1 MNELNIK
8 VDEIAYNL
16 FGSYFTG
23 RRAKFSSLRDN
34 IMKARLNVP
43 VELWLSRAAFYSLL
57 GLILALVLYLSLRVF
72 ILKITNTSFG
82 LLDVILTPMI
92 SVMTLLA
99 VFGGFYAYPGVEA
112 GSRGGRIDKLLPFAI
127 EYVFA
132 MASIGVIPYE
142 IFKKLSNA
150 EENYGE
156 VSIEARHIVRDVEL
170 LGFDFISALRNLAAV
185 TPSQKMKVFLRGA
198 ITTIL
203 SGGELDTYFI
213 STAEEYLEE
222 RRRNYA
228 DIISMLGILAEFY
241 VTGLV
246 AAPILMLVMLSVM
259 FFLGSGDILILA
271 LIVYV
276 LIPFGSAG
284 FIVLVG
290 MWSW

>member
-1 MNELNIK
+1 MKELNIK
-8 VDEIAYNL
+8 VDELAYKL

-23 RRAKFSSLRDN
+23 RRAKFSSLREN

-43 VELWLSRAAFYSLL
+43 VELWLSRAVFYSLL
-57 GLILALVLYLSLRVF
+57 GMIVALAIYLSLRAF
-72 ILKITNTSFG
+72 ILMLTSTSFG
-82 LLDVILTPMI
+82 LIDVILIPMI
-92 SVMTLLA
+92 LVITLIA
-99 VFGGFYAYPGVEA
+99 VFGGFYVYPGVEA
-112 GSRGGRIDKLLPFAI
+112 GSRSGRIDKLLPFAI

-170 LGFDFISALRNLAAV
+170 LGFDFITALRNLAAV
-185 TPSQKMKVFLRGA
+185 TPSQKMKVFLQGA
-198 ITTIL
+198 ITTTL

-228 DIISMLGILAEFY
+228 DIISLLGILGELY

-246 AAPILMLVMLSVM
+246 AAPMLMLILLSVM

-284 FIVLVG
+284 FILLVG
-290 MWSW
+290 LWSW

>member
-23 RRAKFSSLRDN
+23 RRAKFAPLREN

-43 VELWLSRAAFYSLL
+43 VELWLSRAVFYSLL
-57 GLILALVLYLSLRVF
+57 GMIVALVLYLSLRAF
-72 ILKITNTSFG
+72 ILMLTNTSFG
-82 LLDVILTPMI
+82 LIDVILIPMI
-92 SVMTLLA
+92 LVITLIA
-99 VFGGFYAYPGVEA
+99 VFAGFYAYPGVEA
-112 GSRGGRIDKLLPFAI
+112 GSRRGRIDKLLPYAI

-132 MASIGVIPYE
+132 MASVGVIPYE

-170 LGFDFISALRNLAAV
+170 LGFDFITALRNLAAV
-185 TPSQKMKVFLRGA
+185 TPSQKMKVFLQGA
-198 ITTIL
+198 ITTTL

-228 DIISMLGILAEFY
+228 DIITLLGIMAELY

-290 MWSW
+290 LWSW

>member
-1 MNELNIK
+1 MKELNLK

-23 RRAKFSSLRDN
+23 RRAKFAPLREN

-43 VELWLSRAAFYSLL
+43 VELWLSRAVFYSLL
-57 GLILALVLYLSLRVF
+57 GMIFALVMYLSLRAF
-72 ILKITNTSFG
+72 MLMLTNTSFG
-82 LLDVILTPMI
+82 LIDVILIPMI
-92 SVMTLLA
+92 LVITLLA
-99 VFGGFYAYPGVEA
+99 VFACFYVYPGVEA

-132 MASIGVIPYE
+132 MASVGVIPYE

-170 LGFDFISALRNLAAV
+170 LGFDFMTALRNLAAV
-185 TPSQKMKVFLRGA
+185 TPSQKMKVFLQGA
-198 ITTIL
+198 ITTTL

-228 DIISMLGILAEFY
+228 DIISLLGILAELY

-284 FIVLVG
+284 FILLVG
-290 MWSW
+290 LWSW

>member
-1 MNELNIK
+1 MKELNIK

-16 FGSYFTG
+16 FGSYFRG
-23 RRAKFSSLRDN
+23 RRAKFSSLREN

-43 VELWLSRAAFYSLL
+43 VELWLSRAVFYSLL
-57 GLILALVLYLSLRVF
+57 GMIIALAIYLSLRAF
-72 ILKITNTSFG
+72 ILRLTNTSFG
-82 LLDVILTPMI
+82 LIDVILIPMI
-92 SVMTLLA
+92 LVITLLA
-99 VFGGFYAYPGVEA
+99 VFGGFYVYPGVEA
-112 GSRGGRIDKLLPFAI
+112 GSRRGRIDKLLPFAI

-170 LGFDFISALRNLAAV
+170 LGFDFITALRNLAAV
-185 TPSQKMKVFLRGA
+185 TPSQKMKVFLQGA
-198 ITTIL
+198 ITTTL
-203 SGGELDTYFI
+203 SGGELDTFFI

-222 RRRNYA
+222 RRRNYEEN
-228 DIISMLGILAEFY
+228 ISLMGMLGELY

-246 AAPILMLVMLSVM
+246 AAPMLMLILLSVM

-284 FIVLVG
+284 FILLVG
-290 MWSW
+290 LWSW

>member
-1 MNELNIK
+1 MKELNLK

-23 RRAKFSSLRDN
+23 RRARFSSLRDN

-43 VELWLSRAAFYSLL
+43 VELWLSRAVFYSLL
-57 GLILALVLYLSLRVF
+57 GMIVALAIYLSLRAF
-72 ILKITNTSFG
+72 ILMLTNTSFG
-82 LLDVILTPMI
+82 LIDVILAPMI
-92 SVMTLLA
+92 LVITLIA

-112 GSRGGRIDKLLPFAI
+112 GSRGGRIDKLLPYAI

-132 MASIGVIPYE
+132 MASVGVIPYE
-142 IFKKLSNA
+142 IFKKLSNV

-156 VSIEARHIVRDVEL
+156 VSIEARHVVRDVEL
-170 LGFDFISALRNLAAV
+170 LGFDFITALRNLVAV
-185 TPSQKMKVFLRGA
+185 TPSQKMKVFLQGA
-198 ITTIL
+198 ITTTL

-228 DIISMLGILAEFY
+228 DIISLLGILAEFY

-271 LIVYV
+271 IIVYG

>member
-1 MNELNIK
+1 MNELNLK

-112 GSRGGRIDKLLPFAI
+112 GSRGGRIDKLLPYAI

-132 MASIGVIPYE
+132 MASVGVIPYE

-228 DIISMLGILAEFY
+228 DIISLLGILAEFY

-290 MWSW
+290 LWSW

>member
-1 MNELNIK
+1 MNELNAK

-16 FGSYFTG
+16 FGSYFRG
-23 RRAKFSSLRDN
+23 QRARFSSLREN
-34 IMKARLNVP
+34 IMKARLKVP

-72 ILKITNTSFG
+72 ILMLTKTSFG
-82 LLDVILTPMI
+82 LIDVILIPMI
-92 SVMTLLA
+92 AVITLLA
-99 VFGGFYAYPGVEA
+99 VFAGFYAYPGVEA
-112 GSRGGRIDKLLPFAI
+112 GSRAGRIDKLLPYAI

-156 VSIEARHIVRDVEL
+156 VSIEMRHVVRDVEL
-170 LGFDFISALRNLAAV
+170 LGFDFISALRNLSAI
-185 TPSQKMKVFLRGA
+185 TPSQKMKIFLQGA
-198 ITTIL
+198 ITTTL

-213 STAEEYLEE
+213 SAAEEYLEE

-228 DIISMLGILAEFY
+228 DIISLLGILAEFY

>member
-1 MNELNIK
+1 MNELNIM
-8 VDEIAYNL
+8 VDELAYKL

-23 RRAKFSSLRDN
+23 RRAKFASLREK

-43 VELWLSRAAFYSLL
+43 VELWLSRAVFYSLL
-57 GLILALVLYLSLRVF
+57 GMIVALAIYLSLRAF
-72 ILKITNTSFG
+72 ILMLTSTSFG
-82 LLDVILTPMI
+82 LIDVILIPMI
-92 SVMTLLA
+92 LVITLIA
-99 VFGGFYAYPGVEA
+99 VFGGFYVYPGVEA
-112 GSRGGRIDKLLPFAI
+112 GSRSGRIDKLLPFAI

-156 VSIEARHIVRDVEL
+156 VSIEAKHIVRDVEL
-170 LGFDFISALRNLAAV
+170 LGFDFITALRNLAAV
-185 TPSQKMKVFLRGA
+185 TPSQKMKVFLQGA
-198 ITTIL
+198 ITTTL

-228 DIISMLGILAEFY
+228 DIISLLGILGELY

-246 AAPILMLVMLSVM
+246 AAPMLMLILLSVM

-276 LIPFGSAG
+276 LIPFGTAS
-284 FIVLVG
+284 FILLVG
-290 MWSW
+290 LWSW

>member
-1 MNELNIK
+1 MKELSIK

-16 FGSYFTG
+16 FGSYFTV
-23 RRAKFSSLRDN
+23 RRAKFSPLREN

-43 VELWLSRAAFYSLL
+43 VDLWLSRAVFYSLL
-57 GLILALVLYLSLRVF
+57 GMIVALAMYLSMRAF
-72 ILKITNTSFG
+72 ILMLTNTSFG
-82 LLDVILTPMI
+82 LIDVILIPMI
-92 SVMTLLA
+92 LVITLIA
-99 VFGGFYAYPGVEA
+99 VFAGFYVYPGVEA
-112 GSRGGRIDKLLPFAI
+112 GSRRGRIDKLLPYAI
-127 EYVFA
+127 EYIFA

-170 LGFDFISALRNLAAV
+170 LGFDFITALRNLAAV
-185 TPSQKMKVFLRGA
+185 TPSQKMKVFLQGA
-198 ITTIL
+198 ITTSL

-228 DIISMLGILAEFY
+228 DIITLLGILAELY

-246 AAPILMLVMLSVM
+246 AAPILMLVLLSIM

-276 LIPFGSAG
+276 LIPFGSAS
-284 FIVLVG
+284 FILLVG
-290 MWSW
+290 LWSW

>member
-1 MNELNIK
+1 MNELNAK

-16 FGSYFTG
+16 FGSYFRG
-23 RRAKFSSLRDN
+23 QRARFSSLREN
-34 IMKARLNVP
+34 IMKARLKVP

-72 ILKITNTSFG
+72 ILMLTKTSFG
-82 LLDVILTPMI
+82 LIDVILIPMI
-92 SVMTLLA
+92 AVITLLA
-99 VFGGFYAYPGVEA
+99 VFAGFYAYPGVEA
-112 GSRGGRIDKLLPFAI
+112 GSRAGRIDKLLPYAI

-156 VSIEARHIVRDVEL
+156 VSIEMRHVVRDVEL
-170 LGFDFISALRNLAAV
+170 LGFDFISALRNLSAI
-185 TPSQKMKVFLRGA
+185 TPSQKMKIFLQGA
-198 ITTIL
+198 ITTTL

-213 STAEEYLEE
+213 SAAEEYLEE

-228 DIISMLGILAEFY
+228 DIISLLGILAEFY

-290 MWSW
+290 LWSW

>member
-1 MNELNIK
+1 MNELNLK

-43 VELWLSRAAFYSLL
+43 VDLWLSRAAFYSLL

-82 LLDVILTPMI
+82 LIDVILIPMI
-92 SVMTLLA
+92 LVITLLA
-99 VFGGFYAYPGVEA
+99 VFAGFYANPGVEA
-112 GSRGGRIDKLLPFAI
+112 GSRGGRIDKLLPYAI

-132 MASIGVIPYE
+132 MASVGVIPYE

-185 TPSQKMKVFLRGA
+185 TPSQKMKIFLRGA
-198 ITTIL
+198 ITTTL

-213 STAEEYLEE
+213 SAAEEYLEE

-290 MWSW
+290 LWSW